1 MRSMKLGFHESG
13 VWQPK
18 NAKQFTVISSVPQNV
33 DLHTI
38 PPNPKSV
45 LLLEARFGLFPDRR
59 VFPQLPVSP
68 LQTM

>member
-1 MRSMKLGFHESG
+1 MRSMKLCFHESG

-18 NAKQFTVISSVPQNV
+18 SARQFTVISSVPQNA

-38 PPNPKSV
+38 PPNPKAV
-45 LLLEARFGLFPDRR
+45 LPLEARSGLFPDRS